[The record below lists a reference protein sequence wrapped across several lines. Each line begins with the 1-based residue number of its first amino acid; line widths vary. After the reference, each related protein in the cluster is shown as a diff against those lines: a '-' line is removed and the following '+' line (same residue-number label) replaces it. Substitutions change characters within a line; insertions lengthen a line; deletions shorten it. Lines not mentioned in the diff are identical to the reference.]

1 MNNLRILIIGDS
13 FAADWSV
20 KYNEYKGWP
29 NLIAEKF
36 PTVNLAQ
43 AGVSEYKIYQQL
55 TGADL
60 TKFDLVIASHT
71 SPLRVPTRRHPI
83 HNSDSLHKAADLMFT
98 DIEYHSTRLKNIFN
112 RSLQSAYNFFIH
124 HYDIE
129 YFETSYKLFR
139 EKINQ
144 IIGNKPI
151 IVISNLPDMD
161 KFITEKIVLNFYPD
175 GGIINHMTACGNHQ
189 VYLSIIETIKKL
201 STSKQIVEE

>member
-1 MNNLRILIIGDS
+1 MSNLRILIIGDS

-36 PTVNLAQ
+36 PTINLAQ

-55 TGADL
+55 IGVNL
-60 TKFDLVIASHT
+60 MNFDLVIVSHT

-83 HNSDSLHKAADLMFT
+83 HSGDSLHNAADLMFT
-98 DIEYHSTRLKNIFN
+98 DIEYHRSRLKNFFN
-112 RSLQSAYNFFIH
+112 TALRSAYNFFMH
-124 HYDIE
+124 HYEVE

-144 IIGNKPI
+144 IIGNKPV

-161 KFITEKIVLNFYPD
+161 DFITEKIVLKFQSD
-175 GGIINHMTACGNHQ
+175 GGIINHMTKSGNYQ
-189 VYLSIIETIKKL
+189 IYLSIIETIKQL
-201 STSKQIVEE
+201 SINK